1 MLYSSPIT
9 ESRQLVLVITAN
21 WEAVTGALWRY
32 ERANIDAPWRL
43 IGSHWPVVVGRNGM
57 GWGRGWPAPLPDE
70 EPIKEEGDSKAPAG
84 VFRLTRAFGY
94 APAAE
99 AAAVKLPYTHL
110 TSTIE
115 CVDDVHSVHYNTL
128 ADRSQMAAVDW
139 NSAEQMRR
147 PDERYRWG
155 VIVEHNTEPTLAGA
169 GSCIFL
175 HIWENASTGTAGCT
189 AMEAAKLEQL
199 LGWLDPAAKPL
210 LAQLPESAFNRLR
223 QSWGLPKPI

>member
-21 WEAVTGALWRY
+21 WEAVAGTLWRY

-43 IGSHWPVVVGRNGM
+43 IGSQWSVVVGRNGM
-57 GWGRGWPAPLPDE
+57 GWGRGWHAPQLGEGPT
-70 EPIKEEGDSKAPAG
+70 KKEGDSKAPAG

-99 AAAVKLPYTHL
+99 AATVKLPYTYL

-115 CVDDVHSVHYNTL
+115 CVDDIHSVHYNTL
-128 ADRSQMAAVDW
+128 VDRSQIKAVDW
-139 NSAEQMRR
+139 NSAEQLLR
-147 PDERYRWG
+147 PDGRYRWG
-155 VIVEHNTEPTLAGA
+155 VIVEHNTEPTVAGA

-175 HIWENASTGTAGCT
+175 HIWENAFTGTAGCT
-189 AMEAAKLEQL
+189 AMETANIEQL
-199 LGWLDPAAKPL
+199 LSWLDPAAKPL
-210 LAQLPESAFNRLR
+210 LVQLPENEFNRLR
-223 QSWGLPKPI
+223 QSWGLPKPV